1 MLYLLIFSLTAT
13 VVTALLSVDDAGLQ
27 AEG

>member
-13 VVTALLSVDDAGLQ
+13 AVTVVLSVDDAGLQ
-27 AEG
+27 AEE